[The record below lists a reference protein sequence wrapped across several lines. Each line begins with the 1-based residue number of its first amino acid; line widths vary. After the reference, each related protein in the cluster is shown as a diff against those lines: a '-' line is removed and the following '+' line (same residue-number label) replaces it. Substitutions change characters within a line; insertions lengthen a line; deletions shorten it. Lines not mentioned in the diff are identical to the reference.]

1 MNQYE
6 IIVSKSA
13 AKELSK
19 LPKQVNNKIIKAILA
34 LSGDPRPN
42 GAKKL
47 RGISENWRIRIGDY
61 RVIYA
66 VADEIL
72 VVDIRKVGHRKDIYE

>member
-6 IIVSKSA
+6 IVVSKSA
-13 AKELSK
+13 SKELLKS
-19 LPKQVNNKIIKAILA
+19 PKKVNNKIINAILLLA
-34 LSGDPRPN
+34 DNPRPS

-47 RGISENWRIRIGDY
+47 RGLSENWRIRIGDY

-66 VADEIL
+66 I
-72 VVDIRKVGHRKDIYE
+72 

>member
-6 IIVSKSA
+6 IVVSKSA
-13 AKELSK
+13 SKELLK
-19 LPKQVNNKIIKAILA
+19 LPKKVNNKIINAILLLA
-34 LSGDPRPN
+34 DNPRPS

-47 RGISENWRIRIGDY
+47 PGLSENWRIRIGDY

-66 VADEIL
+66 ISEEISI
-72 VVDIRKVGHRKDIYE
+72 VDIRKVGHRKDIYE